1 MIFWLVVFF
10 IVFFVGLILYWQLI
24 VAEGAYLGAPLVALL
39 YDWTAERYN
48 KIKGFDELGE
58 NLTLGMPLANRLY
71 AQPEATVLDVA
82 TGTGRIPQVL
92 LRQPTYRGHVIGLD
106 RASKMLAIAL
116 RDTASYSGRI
126 TFIQADAM
134 ALPFATNSLPF
145 VTCLEA
151 LEFLPNPEK
160 GLKELVRVLQAPSNH
175 HPGRGWLVTTNRVG
189 WEARFMPGKTWSR
202 QKLQELLSNLPLQH
216 IDIRIWEDIYDLI
229 WAQKMDIDPCTNDPG
244 TRG

>member
-1 MIFWLVVFF
+1 MVWL
-10 IVFFVGLILYWQLI
+10 IVLAVIILAGLILYWQLI
-24 VAEGAYLGAPLVALL
+24 LAEGAYLGAPLVTLL

-48 KIKGFDELGE
+48 KIKAFDEFGE
-58 NLTLGMPLANRLY
+58 TLTLGMPLANRLH

-92 LRQPTYRGHVIGLD
+92 LRQSTYRGHIIGLD
-106 RASKMLAIAL
+106 RASKMLAVAR
-116 RDTASYSGRI
+116 RDTAHGSGRV

-134 ALPFATNSLPF
+134 ALPFATNSLPL

-160 GLKELVRVLQAPSNH
+160 GLAELVRVLQPALPH
-175 HPGRGWLVTTNRVG
+175 HPGRGWLVTTNRIG

-202 QKLQELLSNLPLQH
+202 QRLQEVLNNLPLQH
-216 IDIRIWEDIYDLI
+216 IDIKIWEDIYDLI
-229 WAQKMDIDPCTNDPG
+229 WAQKMDIDRSTHDPDACG
-244 TRG
+244 